1 MLIPGLYEQIIN
13 REIREEIQNLS
24 ENLFNTRDIDKEE
37 ASQIISAYLTSV
49 IQQGFDNI
57 LDRKDSIADQI
68 KLANKI
74 IDLVKQETESENYE
88 NLEIS
93 PEAKQLLAILSKDD
107 PRLITKEKAS
117 DLPRPESSIA
127 QSSIFT
133 GGAVKEPQ
141 LIYELQKEIETAD
154 SIDFLVSFIKWS
166 GLVKILKELRDFTN
180 SGKKLRVIA
189 TTYTGATDAKAIHEL
204 SQLPNTEIRISYDKM
219 NKQTILITRRRYE
232 YLSKMR

>member
-13 REIREEIQNLS
+13 RGIREEIQNLS
-24 ENLFNTRDIDKEE
+24 EDLFNTRDIDKEE

-57 LDRKDSIADQI
+57 LDRKDSITDQI

-74 IDLVKQETESENYE
+74 IDLVKQETESENYK

-107 PRLITKEKAS
+107 PRLITKEKAA

-127 QSSIFT
+127 HSSIFT

-154 SIDFLVSFIKWS
+154 SIDFLVSFIK
-166 GLVKILKELRDFTN
+166 G
-180 SGKKLRVIA
+180 
-189 TTYTGATDAKAIHEL
+189 
-204 SQLPNTEIRISYDKM
+204 
-219 NKQTILITRRRYE
+219 
-232 YLSKMR
+232 